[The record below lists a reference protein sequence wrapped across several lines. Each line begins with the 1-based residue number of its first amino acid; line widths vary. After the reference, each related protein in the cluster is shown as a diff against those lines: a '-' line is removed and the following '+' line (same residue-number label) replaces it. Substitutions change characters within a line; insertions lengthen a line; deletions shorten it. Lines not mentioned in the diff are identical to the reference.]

1 VAYVHAELFGG
12 HRFQTTVGWEDADI
26 RLGPL
31 ITETEPGGEAE
42 SWYSVH
48 TGRLAVN
55 DALDGWASRGVNTG
69 TSSKR
74 SSSAVTALPM
84 NGPPSE
90 PRPES
95 ITPDLLLRR
104 RCRGG
109 RPRVTE
115 FPI

>member
-12 HRFQTTVGWEDADI
+12 HRFQTAVGWEDADI

-55 DALDGWASRGVNTG
+55 EALGWLGVERGQH
-69 TSSKR
+69 R
-74 SSSAVTALPM
+74 DEFEAVELGRHRLTDEWTA
-84 NGPPSE
+84 
-90 PRPES
+90 
-95 ITPDLLLRR
+95 I
-104 RCRGG
+104 
-109 RPRVTE
+109 
-115 FPI
+115 